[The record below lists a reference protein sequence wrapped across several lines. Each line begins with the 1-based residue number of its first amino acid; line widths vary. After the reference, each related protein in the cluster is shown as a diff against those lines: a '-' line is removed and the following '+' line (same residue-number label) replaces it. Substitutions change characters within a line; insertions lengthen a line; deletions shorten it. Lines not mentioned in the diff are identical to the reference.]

1 MSFRFENLD
10 SIRTIAFF
18 STFLAHAFYADSA
31 DVLRGGAFQWA
42 IKFREVFSFGVPIF
56 FVLSGFLITFLMLK
70 EQEEFGRFSLKKFYI
85 RRLLRIWPV
94 YYVVLLFGFVCF
106 PLIRTYVLGV
116 EMVETA
122 NPTLY
127 VLFLSN
133 FDQINQGVLPFGV
146 GLGPTWSVGIEEQYY
161 LVWPLLFLLFSKKR
175 FIFPILFIILLS
187 LTINSVSLLPGKH
200 TLYSMIY
207 LGVGALYA
215 YLAYFHKAFI
225 MKVVH
230 VHRIV
235 FVLVVTLLITL
246 MFLSTKYSFPFVFIL
261 LISILIGYIIVY
273 QCYSKQLNLK
283 TIPFIESLGK
293 YTYGLYLYHVI
304 CNFIIHAVVDDVL
317 KIQES
322 SLTVIFV
329 RPILSLGLSL
339 VLSYYSYHYYEKF
352 FLRLKKKYSP
362 VKTS

>member
-18 STFLAHAFYADSA
+18 STFLAHAFYTESA
-31 DVLRGGAFQWA
+31 AVMSGDAFQWA

-70 EQEEFGRFSLKKFYI
+70 EQEECGKFSLKKFYM

-94 YYVVLLFGFVCF
+94 YYVVLFFGFVCF
-106 PLIRTYVLGV
+106 PLIRTYFLGG

-133 FDQINQGVLPFGV
+133 FDQIYQEALPFGV

-161 LVWPLLFLLFSKKR
+161 LVWPLLLLLFSKKK
-175 FIFPILFIILLS
+175 FLFPILLIVLLS
-187 LTINSVSLLPGKH
+187 LTINTVELLPGKH
-200 TLYSMIY
+200 TLYSMMY
-207 LGVGALYA
+207 LGIGALYA
-215 YLAYFHKAFI
+215 YLAYFYKALL
-225 MKVVH
+225 MKVVR
-230 VHRIV
+230 VPRMV
-235 FVLVVTLLITL
+235 FVLVVASLITL
-246 MFLSTKYSFPFVFIL
+246 MYLSTKYTFPFVLTL

-273 QCYSKQLNLK
+273 QCYSKELNLK
-283 TIPFIESLGK
+283 KIPFIEPLGK

-322 SLTVIFV
+322 SLKVIFV

-352 FLRLKKKYSP
+352 FLRLKKKYRP